1 VKAKQETGYR
11 DDNETHRLD
20 SLSGVTKGGGQSG
33 GEAVVPAR
41 SRRGGVKQPRQKYL
55 TINKHK

>member
-1 VKAKQETGYR
+1 MKAKQETGYR

-20 SLSGVTKGGGQSG
+20 SLSGVTKGGGGQSG

-41 SRRGGVKQPRQKYL
+41 SSRGERKATSPE
-55 TINKHK
+55 ISND

>member
-20 SLSGVTKGGGQSG
+20 SMSGVTKGGGRAELFRRAA
-33 GEAVVPAR
+33 GEGR
-41 SRRGGVKQPRQKYL
+41 VKQPRQKYL